1 MSTSAFARPSLRLAR
16 TLLNEATFANTR
28 AQTAVLRADTIT
40 NASTGSNR
48 RSERKKRIG
57 PLLVVLLDA
66 ARAYRDPS

>member
-40 NASTGSNR
+40 NASTITNGS
-48 RSERKKRIG
+48 
-57 PLLVVLLDA
+57 DF
-66 ARAYRDPS
+66 